1 MQDLMSGAEKPAKRT
16 LSPEHKAKLAA
27 GRDAARTRGRPAVK
41 TETGPMPVAR
51 TAEITS
57 DQMLETPEQD
67 YAALA
72 NTLTRQ
78 SRLNG
83 DNSFDIPQQGR
94 ISGWDYQYWPTHVMG
109 QEIDPSETV
118 NYQLGGWIPVPAK
131 HFPQLCP
138 PGWARPTIDRQG
150 QRMYMRPM
158 RLSQEARAEQTR
170 LAHEQKFS
178 KLAQAQA
185 GDSGRDFAP
194 RANEGIKTE
203 LRPLLE

>member
-1 MQDLMSGAEKPAKRT
+1 MSDLIDGSVKPKRT
-16 LSPEHKAKLAA
+16 LSPEHLAKLAA
-27 GRDAARTRGRPAVK
+27 GRAAARTRGRPATQAK
-41 TETGPMPVAR
+41 TGRMPVAR
-51 TAEITS
+51 SAEMNS
-57 DQMLETPEQD
+57 DPMLELPED

-94 ISGWDYQYWPTHVMG
+94 IRGWDYQYWPTHIMG

-150 QRMYMRPM
+150 QRMYMRPE
-158 RLSQEARAEQTR
+158 RLSVEARDEQLR
-170 LAHEQKFS
+170 LAYEQKHA
-178 KLAQAQA
+178 KLSQAQT

-194 RANEGIKTE
+194 RRNDGIKTE
-203 LRPLLE
+203 MRPLLE